1 MRKTCFLFSNTCFVF
16 PLLLWNQQ
24 GKRESLMI
32 PIRSGLTQMCAE
44 ELKDQNKTF
53 CFLFS
58 AYKCVWSNSVVPPE
72 IFLQGSWKILSLEL
86 LKDPYKVII
95 IYKSSMSKFPPR
107 IPTVLLNQDQGFT
120 GSFSWIKLRRLCAVL
135 PQATFSLWKLR
146 RVSQTA
152 PENTPSER
160 TKVTAEF

>member
-16 PLLLWNQQ
+16 PLLLWNRQ

-32 PIRSGLTQMCAE
+32 PVRSGLTQMCAE

-53 CFLFS
+53 FLFS

-72 IFLQGSWKILSLEL
+72 VFLQGSWKILSLEP

-120 GSFSWIKLRRLCAVL
+120 ESFSWIKLRRLCAVL

-152 PENTPSER
+152 PENAPSER

>member
-16 PLLLWNQQ
+16 PVLLWNQQ

-72 IFLQGSWKILSLEL
+72 IFLQGSWKILSLEP

-107 IPTVLLNQDQGFT
+107 IPTVLLNQDSVKKDLLNPFLGLSWEDCVQSFPRQPSHSESSG
-120 GSFSWIKLRRLCAVL
+120 GSAKQ
-135 PQATFSLWKLR
+135 PQR
-146 RVSQTA
+146 
-152 PENTPSER
+152 TPLQKEQR
-160 TKVTAEF
+160 